1 MKANRLPE
9 PVRFVRES
17 PCGRFAAAA
26 FVIQLVA
33 RAASVMAADPLSPGS
48 PRAGIFGVEAEGRRV
63 VYLLDR
69 SASMGESDGAALRA
83 AKREMLRSLDALSDV
98 QQFHLVS
105 YNHRPRAFSPSGST
119 GRPAFANESAR
130 KEATAFVESIRAD
143 GGTDHVA
150 AIRAAMRL
158 GPDLMLLVTDGDE
171 TDDIAEADL
180 ASLERHVAPARLVVI
195 QFAASGAAGSPRL
208 MELAR
213 RTGGDARSIDPRASP

>member
-1 MKANRLPE
+1 MNVNRVHE
-9 PVRFVRES
+9 PVRVARAS
-17 PCGRFAAAA
+17 PCDRIAVAML
-26 FVIQLVA
+26 VMQLVA
-33 RAASVMAADPLSPGS
+33 RAVVADPLSPGA

-69 SASMGESDGAALRA
+69 SASMGEADGAALRA
-83 AKREMLRSLDALSDV
+83 AKREMQRSLEALSDV
-98 QQFHLVS
+98 QQFHVVC
-105 YNHRPRAFSPSGST
+105 YNHRARAFSPSGST
-119 GRPAFANESAR
+119 GRPAFANEATR
-130 KEATAFVESIRAD
+130 REAATFIESIRAD

-171 TDDIAEADL
+171 ADDIAEADL

-195 QFAASGAAGSPRL
+195 QFAAEGAAGSPRL